1 MKPGAAS
8 FFHDFTRLKPVSAEL
23 ATAKIVP
30 VIPEAEGADT
40 PPLLKRHT
48 IQPTSGWRLLD
59 LPQLWAFRDLL
70 STLAVRDLRL
80 RYRQT
85 ALGVIWVI
93 LQPLLAA
100 GIFSFVF
107 GTVLKA
113 PSDGVPYFIFSYAG
127 MVAWTLFHNTLS
139 RSSACLVGN
148 AHLVSKVFFPRLI
161 LPLSTVYAT
170 LVDFAVALGMMG
182 VLMAIYG
189 VAPGPGLLLL
199 PVCAAMILAF
209 SLGLGLL
216 AAGLMVSYRDV
227 QFILPVAL
235 QFLLYA
241 TPVGYPVSAVPEAW
255 RSLYLLNPLSV
266 LIETFRTSLIGSGQ
280 IAWGPFLA
288 ASLFACA
295 LLTVGAFAFRRMERR
310 FADII

>member
-1 MKPGAAS
+1 MSAELVTA
-8 FFHDFTRLKPVSAEL
+8 KPVSTNLPVVSAPIDAEQ
-23 ATAKIVP
+23 
-30 VIPEAEGADT
+30 
-40 PPLLKRHT
+40 PPLLRHKI

-59 LPQLWAFRDLL
+59 LKQLWAFRDLL
-70 STLAVRDLRL
+70 LTLAIRDLRL

-113 PSDGVPYFIFSYAG
+113 PSDGVPYFVFSYIG

-139 RSSACLVGN
+139 RSSTCLVGN

-189 VAPGPGLLLL
+189 ITPGPGLLLMPL
-199 PVCAAMILAF
+199 CAAMILAL
-209 SLGLGLL
+209 SLGFGLI
-216 AAGLMVSYRDV
+216 ASGLMVSYRDV
-227 QFILPVAL
+227 QYILPVAL

-241 TPVGYPVSAVPEAW
+241 TPVGYPVSAVPETW
-255 RSLYLLNPLSV
+255 RALYLLNPLSV
-266 LIETFRTSLIGSGQ
+266 LVEAFRTSLIGSGD
-280 IAWGPFLA
+280 IAWGPFAA
-288 ASLFACA
+288 ASAFACA